1 MMFDIALGVG
11 VAITGLMVSPI
22 VSKALGLGEQFAN
35 LMTSLAI
42 LAIDRPAI
50 VVGATG
56 KVSLERMVIDAQAQA
71 ATIGEMKVKPLGDT
85 LLRWGSRKFAFIDEV
100 FGVTFDL
107 RDVLVGAQAVEA
119 DMDGRLSVSKKFI
132 WQTAGQH
139 TLTEDFVNL
148 ALPVGQG
155 VQAVDLNLERTLRPV
170 IDGSEDARAFERVWE
185 GVRRMFLEHGEGLPV
200 LKLMA
205 PVFGFIAG
213 GAAAFYL
220 FGPGAMPFSDNRI
233 VSIGLSIPALWVG
246 AISRTRVKR
255 FIAFLALMG
264 MAGILVWYL
273 PYAVVGILGT
283 VVVGVVVVIGF
294 CPIFPMAITG
304 PIAELLLRLGLLAL
318 GNPTLMQD
326 DGRVH
331 WVDADVEGPRYRLAK
346 TFVAF
351 AIQVDEHTFGRAG
364 MRGGQLQRYRSTESI
379 DGLPDDLQ
387 LGTVEKGGV
396 RSVVPTPQAASE
408 HAGDIWVRTDRWL
421 RRFADAATGRL
432 VEIAQREAT
441 KEFGAG
447 DHDVDDNAIMLR
459 SLAASIGGFAISTVI
474 WVML

>member
-1 MMFDIALGVG
+1 MIFDIALGAA
-11 VAITGLMVSPI
+11 VAIAVVLVSPMA
-22 VSKALGLGEQFAN
+22 SKVLDLGEQTAN
-35 LMTSLAI
+35 LMTTLAI

-56 KVSLERMVIDAQAQA
+56 KLSLERMEVDTQAQA
-71 ATIGEMKVKPLGDT
+71 ATIGELKIKPLGDT
-85 LLRWGSRKFAFIDEV
+85 LLRWGSRKFAFVDEV

-119 DMDGRLSVSKKFI
+119 DMDGKLSVSKKFM

-155 VQAVDLNLERTLRPV
+155 VQAVDLNLDRTLRPV

-246 AISRTRVKR
+246 AISRTRLKR
-255 FIAFLALMG
+255 FAALLVTMSIVG
-264 MAGILVWYL
+264 LLVWYL
-273 PYAVVGILGT
+273 PYTVVGILGT
-283 VVVGVVVVIGF
+283 VVLGLFVVIGLG
-294 CPIFPMAITG
+294 PLLPMGITG

-318 GNPTLMQD
+318 DDPALLQD
-326 DGRVH
+326 DGRMQ
-331 WVDADVEGPRYRLAK
+331 WIDADVEGPRYRLAK
-346 TFVAF
+346 TFVTF
-351 AIQVDEHTFGRAG
+351 AVRVDESTFGKAG
-364 MRGGQLQRYRSTESI
+364 MRGGQLQRYRSTESVE
-379 DGLPDDLQ
+379 GLPDDLQ
-387 LGTVEKGGV
+387 LATVEKGGV
-396 RSVVPTPQAASE
+396 RSVVPTRQAVSD
-408 HAGDIWVRTDRWL
+408 HAGDIWIRTDRWL

-447 DHDVDDNAIMLR
+447 DHDVDDDAIMMR